1 MNFIFIS
8 PNFPD
13 SYRHFCSRLHDRG
26 VNVLGIGDCPHE
38 GLSGELQY
46 ALTEYYRVDSLEDY
60 DAVLRAVGYFTSRY
74 GKIDWIESN
83 NEYWLE
89 LDAQLRLDFNVTT
102 GVQPDELALW
112 KSKSAMKPVYREAGI
127 PSARNHQVTTKEA
140 AQEFL
145 EEIGGYPVF
154 AKPDI
159 GVGASD
165 TFKIENDA
173 QFDAFFIEKP
183 DVPYVMEEFVTGD
196 IYSYDA
202 IVDSNGEPLFESSF
216 QCPNVAES
224 VNSDLEVLYYVMP
237 EVPEK
242 LREQGRKAVRAFR
255 VRSRFVHFEFFCLT
269 EGRKGLGQPG
279 DFIGLEVNMRP
290 AGGFTPDMMDY
301 AHSTDVFSLWA
312 DMVTTD
318 SRLIPDSGVHRWCVY
333 TSRKDHFIHTHT
345 HNEILNRYGSRIVLC
360 ERMPDVFAAAMG
372 NQMYTALCDTADEAR
387 EFGEFVLDEQAR
399 IVNPALYR

>member
-1 MNFIFIS
+1 M
-8 PNFPD
+8 
-13 SYRHFCSRLHDRG
+13 
-26 VNVLGIGDCPHE
+26 LGIGDCPYE
-38 GLSGELQY
+38 GLRDELKN
-46 ALTEYYRVDSLEDY
+46 ALSEYYRVDTLEDY
-60 DAVLRAVGYFTSRY
+60 EAVLRAVGYFTFKY

-83 NEYWLE
+83 NEHWLE
-89 LDAQLRLDFNVTT
+89 LDAHLRRDFNVTS

-112 KSKSAMKPVYREAGI
+112 QSKSAMKPVYKKARI
-127 PSARNHQVTTKEA
+127 PSARNHRVSTREA
-140 AQEFL
+140 AREFL

-154 AKPDI
+154 CKPDT
-159 GVGASD
+159 GVGAND
-165 TFKIENDA
+165 TCKIENDA
-173 QFDAFFIEKP
+173 QFEAFFIEKP

-224 VNSDLEVLYYVMP
+224 VNSDLEVLYYVQP

-242 LREQGRKAVRAFR
+242 LRKQGRKAIKAFK

-269 EGRKGLGQPG
+269 EARKGLGKVG
-279 DFIGLEVNMRP
+279 DFVGLEVNMRP
-290 AGGFTPDMMDY
+290 AGGFTPDMINF

-318 SRLIPDSGVHRWCVY
+318 SRLIPDSGVHRWCVF
-333 TSRKDHFIHTHT
+333 TSRKDHFTHTHT
-345 HNEILNRYGSRIVLC
+345 HNEILDSYGSRIVLC
-360 ERMPDVFAAAMG
+360 ERMPDIFAAAMG

-387 EFGEFVLDEQAR
+387 AFGDFVLDEQAR